1 MIKVRA
7 ILVQYF
13 LAQIHQAIILQ
24 LQPKTQKMSDRV
36 PLVIEFPVRCS
47 AAMLYSFLSTP
58 SGLSE
63 WFCDDVNSRGDTYRF
78 FWGETEEVATVVR
91 KKTNY
96 FIQYKWAQDESANRF
111 SFEFRIDVDDLTG
124 DGLLTVTDYVE
135 QDEESEMRSLWQSQ
149 ITTLLRTIGS

>member
-1 MIKVRA
+1 MPQQLARA
-7 ILVQYF
+7 FILH
-13 LAQIHQAIILQ
+13 LILHDN
-24 LQPKTQKMSDRV
+24 PMSDRV

-47 AAMLYSFLSTP
+47 AAMLYTFLSTP

-63 WFCDDVNSRGDTYRF
+63 WFCDDVNSRGDTYCF
-78 FWGETEEVATVVR
+78 FWGETEEVASIVG

-96 FIQYKWAQDESANRF
+96 FIQYKWDHDDSANRF

-124 DGLLTVTDYVE
+124 DGLLTLTDYIE

-149 ITTLLRTIGS
+149 IMTLLRTIGS

>member
-1 MIKVRA
+1 
-7 ILVQYF
+7 
-13 LAQIHQAIILQ
+13 
-24 LQPKTQKMSDRV
+24 MSDRV
-36 PLVIEFPVRCS
+36 PLIIEFPVRCS

-78 FWGETEEVATVVR
+78 FWGETEEVASVVR

-96 FIQYKWAQDESANRF
+96 FIQYKWEHDDSANRF

-135 QDEESEMRSLWQSQ
+135 PDEEHEMRSLWQSQ

>member
-1 MIKVRA
+1 MADKV
-7 ILVQYF
+7 
-13 LAQIHQAIILQ
+13 
-24 LQPKTQKMSDRV
+24 K
-36 PLVIEFPVRCS
+36 IEMEYPVRS
-47 AAMLYSFLSTP
+47 SPHMLYNFLSNP
-58 SGLSE
+58 SGLAE

-96 FIQYKWAQDESANRF
+96 FIQYKWEHDDSDNRF

-135 QDEESEMRSLWQSQ
+135 HDEESEMRSLWQSQ
-149 ITTLLRTIGS
+149 IHTLLRTIGS

>member
-1 MIKVRA
+1 MSEQLPRA
-7 ILVQYF
+7 FILHV
-13 LAQIHQAIILQ
+13 ILHDN
-24 LQPKTQKMSDRV
+24 PMSDRV

-47 AAMLYSFLSTP
+47 AAMLYTFLSTP

-78 FWGETEEVATVVR
+78 FWGETEESASIVR

-96 FIQYKWAQDESANRF
+96 FIQYKWDHDDSANRF

-124 DGLLTVTDYVE
+124 DGLLTVTDYIE

-149 ITTLLRTIGS
+149 IMTLLRAIGS

>member
-1 MIKVRA
+1 M
-7 ILVQYF
+7 
-13 LAQIHQAIILQ
+13 Q
-24 LQPKTQKMSDRV
+24 LQPKNTDMSDRV

-78 FWGETEEVATVVR
+78 FWGDTEEVATVVR

-96 FIQYKWAQDESANRF
+96 FIQYKWEHDDSDHRF

-124 DGLLTVTDYVE
+124 DGLLTVTDNVE
-135 QDEESEMRSLWQSQ
+135 PDEESEMRSLWQSQ
-149 ITTLLRTIGS
+149 ISTLLRTVGS

>member
-1 MIKVRA
+1 M
-7 ILVQYF
+7 
-13 LAQIHQAIILQ
+13 
-24 LQPKTQKMSDRV
+24 PDRV

-63 WFCDDVNSRGDTYRF
+63 WFCDDVNSRGDTFRF
-78 FWGETEEVATVVR
+78 FWGDSEEVATVVR
-91 KKTNY
+91 KKTNF
-96 FIQYKWAQDESANRF
+96 FIQYKWEHDDSDSKF

-135 QDEESEMRSLWQSQ
+135 ADEESEMKSLWQSQ
-149 ITTLLRTIGS
+149 ITTLLRTVGS